1 MSKVIGP
8 NTLWVFVSSSREERH
23 LTDIV
28 FGFTSLISKGV
39 NSSHIRVFVD
49 HPLPDLHLNPYG
61 INRINDLT
69 DLQAELATEEGYD
82 NIVLIIG
89 GHGSPLGIGE
99 SPSQI
104 SPDHIVTAVRSIQEI
119 CLGVIVLTQCYAGI
133 FNYLDAL
140 EAPQL
145 VIIGATNLKPSV
157 SAEIQ
162 LPKAMQLEDGSPGKS
177 KWSAN
182 IFALGFIDWL
192 ANPLDLDGDR
202 ATNLVDTYKYAGF
215 FANEQLRANKCS
227 AYQSA
232 QELSGELRSAE
243 GLAAYGDPQ
252 QFDID
257 AIRTALDQKLNFL
270 HVHQESWIL
279 NANLAREVLLS

>member
-8 NTLWVFVSSSREERH
+8 NTLWVFASSSHEERH

-39 NSSHIRVFVD
+39 NSSHIRIFVD

-61 INRINDLT
+61 VDRINDLA
-69 DLQAELATEEGYD
+69 DLQDQLAAEEGYD
-82 NIVLIIG
+82 NVILIIG
-89 GHGSPLGIGE
+89 GHGSHLGIGE
-99 SPSQI
+99 GHSQI
-104 SPDHIVTAVRSIQEI
+104 SPDHIVAAVRSIQGI
-119 CLGVIVLTQCYAGI
+119 GLGVVVLTQCYAGI

-145 VIIGATNLKPSV
+145 VIIGATNLNPSV
-157 SAEIQ
+157 SAEIK
-162 LPKAMQLEDGSPGKS
+162 LPRAMPMEDGSTGKDQ
-177 KWSAN
+177 WSAN
-182 IFALGFIDWL
+182 IFALGFFAWL
-192 ANPLDLDGDR
+192 ANPSDLDGDG
-202 ATNLVDTYKYAGF
+202 ATNLVDAYKYAGV

-227 AYQSA
+227 AYQGA
-232 QELSGELRSAE
+232 QELSRELRSAE
-243 GLAAYGDPQ
+243 SLAASGDPQ

-270 HVHQESWIL
+270 YVHQESWLL
-279 NANLAREVLLS
+279 NANLAREILFA